1 MNFGEAF
8 EQVKKGKGMR
18 LPHRKPDVV
27 IRACHPD
34 ENSEMTAPFGKVPWK
49 ETMTV
54 KEAKEE
60 LATDLAWLW
69 EEYVLASPEDLSQD
83 AKELAE
89 RLRIVF
95 ERHGLSV

>member
-1 MNFGEAF
+1 MV
-8 EQVKKGKGMR
+8 Q
-18 LPHRKPDVV
+18 
-27 IRACHPD
+27 
-34 ENSEMTAPFGKVPWK
+34 SEFKIPSLREIAAGAA
-49 ETMTV
+49 V

-95 ERHGLSV
+95 ERHGLNI

>member
-1 MNFGEAF
+1 MAGA
-8 EQVKKGKGMR
+8 
-18 LPHRKPDVV
+18 
-27 IRACHPD
+27 A
-34 ENSEMTAPFGKVPWK
+34 
-49 ETMTV
+49 V